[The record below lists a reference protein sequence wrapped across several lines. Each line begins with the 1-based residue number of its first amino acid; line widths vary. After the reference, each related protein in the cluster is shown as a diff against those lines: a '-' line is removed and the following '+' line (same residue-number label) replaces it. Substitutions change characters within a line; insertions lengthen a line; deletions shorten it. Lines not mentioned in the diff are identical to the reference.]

1 MPYRKQR
8 FISTLKHSLG
18 DILLND
24 IHNPELQFV
33 SISEVSVSN
42 DLKRARIYV
51 SSPTQNMEDIIE
63 QLNKAKGF
71 IKKRLPEKMRLRYVP
86 ELDFYEDV
94 GFEMDQKIS
103 DMNQT

>member
-1 MPYRKQR
+1 MNYRKQR

-18 DILLND
+18 DILLNE
-24 IHNPELQFV
+24 IHNPELQFI

-51 SSPTQNMEDIIE
+51 SSPTQNIEDIIE

-71 IKKRLPEKMRLRYVP
+71 IKKKLPEKMSLRYIP
-86 ELDFYEDV
+86 ELDFHEDA